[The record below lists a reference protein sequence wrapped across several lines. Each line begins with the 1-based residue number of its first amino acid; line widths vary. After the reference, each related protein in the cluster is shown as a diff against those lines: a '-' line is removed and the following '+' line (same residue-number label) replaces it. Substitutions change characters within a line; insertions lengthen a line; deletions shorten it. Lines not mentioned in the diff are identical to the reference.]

1 MRITVFTSNQPRH
14 LSYIARLASIAT
26 EVYVVMEVNTLFP
39 GKVKDF
45 FDNSET
51 MRSYFTR
58 VQAAETR
65 IFGGVGF
72 TPGNVKVLPVKS
84 GDLNFLLRKDLSEAM
99 ESDYFLVF
107 GSSYIK
113 GWLVQELVQKGA
125 VNIHMGLSPYYRGS
139 SCNFWALYDD
149 RPAYVGATVHLL
161 SEGLDSGPVL
171 FHVRPDFYG
180 QDLFDFTMESV
191 NAVQNRIVG
200 EIQSGQIGE
209 RKPQFPESSEQLRY
223 TRDSDFDDQV
233 ALEFLER
240 RYSDEHFLKLI
251 GSGQQPHLIA

>member
-171 FHVRPDFYG
+171 FHVRPDF
-180 QDLFDFTMESV
+180 
-191 NAVQNRIVG
+191 
-200 EIQSGQIGE
+200 
-209 RKPQFPESSEQLRY
+209 
-223 TRDSDFDDQV
+223 
-233 ALEFLER
+233 
-240 RYSDEHFLKLI
+240 
-251 GSGQQPHLIA
+251 